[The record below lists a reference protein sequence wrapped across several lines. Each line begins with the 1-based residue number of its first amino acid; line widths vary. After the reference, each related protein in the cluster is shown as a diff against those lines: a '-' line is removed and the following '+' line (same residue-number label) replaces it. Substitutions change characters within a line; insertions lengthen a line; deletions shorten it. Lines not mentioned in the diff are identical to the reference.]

1 VLTPVRLVEVSLFV
15 GERDL
20 EAVTAALMHERALHL
35 EPLEG
40 EYWTP
45 APRWTEAAETYR
57 TLESRLAV
65 VHAALGLDP
74 APPPTPEPRPAGD
87 RAELATD
94 TLRLEERVASW
105 RDDQRAAE
113 ADVSAYEAARHQL
126 ELLAPLAVPV
136 EDLRRLNH
144 LHLTI
149 GTLPDDNVE
158 RVAAALFQI
167 SFVLLPLEHRGGRTL
182 VVAAAAREDA
192 RVLDRALGSA
202 FFEPVELPTGVTG
215 PPAEALET
223 VNRELER
230 ARARVAE
237 SASARDALAR
247 EIGDDVRRALARA
260 RRDLEVCE
268 TLRNVPFREGLY
280 VLAGWM
286 PKPRVEAVA
295 QRVRAVAAEP
305 VVVEVLPA
313 ARGHRSVPSL
323 VRNPAWLRPFEVI
336 VDTFGLPGYDELNP
350 TLVTAVVFLLTY
362 GMMFGDLGHGA
373 LLALAGLLL
382 RRVSSFGTVVAAAG
396 ASAALFGAL
405 YGVAFGHPVMAPLWL
420 QPLHAIFPLLIA
432 AVAAGAVI
440 LNLGF
445 ALNLVTTWRS
455 GDRPRFWLGASG
467 VLDLALYW
475 ALLGGGLAAFGGL
488 VSVRLWLGLVA
499 PLALAVWFRDPL
511 IAWAHGRRP
520 AFAEH
525 AVTGFFELFETV
537 ISNVSNTLS
546 FIRLGAFAVAH
557 EGLSAMVLQYGLA
570 PGGWGVLVIGTLLIV
585 GFEGLIVAIQAL
597 RLQYYEFFGRFF
609 QGRGRPFHPLAFA
622 GGSDA
627 PTQAHP

>member
-1 VLTPVRLVEVSLFV
+1 MLTPVRLVEVSLFV

-57 TLESRLAV
+57 ALEARLAA
-65 VHAALGLDP
+65 VHAALGLEP
-74 APPPTPEPRPAGD
+74 APRPAAEPRPGSD
-87 RAELATD
+87 RAELATA
-94 TLRLEERVASW
+94 TMRLEERVASW
-105 RDDQRAAE
+105 HDDMRAAE
-113 ADVSAYEAARHQL
+113 ADVAEYDGARRQL

-136 EDLRRLNH
+136 EELRHLRH
-144 LHLTI
+144 LHLTV
-149 GTLPDDNVE
+149 GRLPDDNVE

-167 SFVLLPLEHRGGRTL
+167 SFVLLPLERRGGRTL
-182 VVAAAAREDA
+182 VAAAAARDDA
-192 RVLDRALGSA
+192 HVLDRALGSA
-202 FFEPVELPTGVTG
+202 FFEPVELPAHVTG
-215 PPAEALET
+215 PPSEALAA
-223 VNRELER
+223 VNRELGR

-237 SASARDALAR
+237 LEAARDALAH

-286 PKPRVEAVA
+286 PEPRVDTVA
-295 QRVRAVAAEP
+295 ERVRGAAEEP
-305 VVVEVLPA
+305 VVVEVLSP

-323 VRNPAWLRPFEVI
+323 VRNPAWLRPFEVL

-350 TLVTAVVFLLTY
+350 TLIATIVFLFTY

-373 LLALAGLLL
+373 LLALGGLLL
-382 RRVSSFGTVVAAAG
+382 RRVTSFGTVIAAAG
-396 ASAALFGAL
+396 ASATAFGAL

-420 QPLHAIFPLLIA
+420 QPLHAIFPLLTA

-445 ALNLVTTWRS
+445 VLNLITTWRS
-455 GDRPRFWLGASG
+455 GDRSQFWLGASG
-467 VLDLALYW
+467 VLDLAFYW
-475 ALLGGGLAAFGGL
+475 ALLGGGLASFGGL
-488 VSVRLWLGLVA
+488 VPVRLWLGLIA
-499 PLALAVWFRDPL
+499 PLALALWFRQPL
-511 IAWAHGRRP
+511 IAWAHGHRP
-520 AFAEH
+520 QFGEH

-557 EGLSAMVLQYGLA
+557 EGLSAMVLQYGLV
-570 PGGWGVLVIGTLLIV
+570 PGGWGVLVVGTLLIV

-609 QGRGRPFHPLAFA
+609 HGRGRPFRPLAFA

-627 PTQAHP
+627 PTPVHP